1 MAQIPIVHN
10 LHQEFVLYVSI
21 VDTEHTMDEVCQTAA
36 QLSIGFEKNRKPDAP
51 LRVRKVGAEKP
62 FPRDM
67 TVQEAGITPMT
78 SLELFYEAPEAA
90 APDPTP

>member
-21 VDTEHTMDEVCQTAA
+21 VDTEHTMDEVCRTAA
-36 QLSIGFEKNRKPDAP
+36 QLSIGFEKNQQPDAP

-67 TVQEAGITPMT
+67 TVAEAGITPMT
-78 SLELFYEAPEAA
+78 SLELFYEAGESASPA
-90 APDPTP
+90 PTP

>member
-1 MAQIPIVHN
+1 MTQIPIVHN

-36 QLSIGFEKNRKPDAP
+36 RLSIGFEKNRRPDAP

-67 TVQEAGITPMT
+67 TVAEAGITPMT
-78 SLELFYEAPEAA
+78 SLELFYEAAEAA
-90 APDPTP
+90 SPESRP

>member
-1 MAQIPIVHN
+1 MAQIPVVHN

-21 VDTEHTMDEVCQTAA
+21 VDTEHTMDEVCRTAA
-36 QLSIGFEKNRKPDAP
+36 QLSIGFEKNQKSDAS

-67 TVQEAGITPMT
+67 TVAEAGITPMT
-78 SLELFYEAPEAA
+78 SLELFYEAAESASPE
-90 APDPTP
+90 PTP

>member
-21 VDTEHTMDEVCQTAA
+21 VDTEHTMDEVCRTAA
-36 QLSIGFEKNRKPDAP
+36 QLSIGFEKNQQPDAP

-67 TVQEAGITPMT
+67 TVAEAGITPMT
-78 SLELFYEAPEAA
+78 SLELFYEAAESASPE
-90 APDPTP
+90 PTP

>member
-21 VDTEHTMDEVCQTAA
+21 VDTEHTMDEVCRTAA
-36 QLSIGFEKNRKPDAP
+36 RLSIGLEKNQKPDAP

-67 TVQEAGITPMT
+67 TVAEAGITPMT
-78 SLELFYEAPEAA
+78 SLELFYEAAEAA
-90 APDPTP
+90 SPESRP

>member
-10 LHQEFVLYVSI
+10 LYQEFVLYVSI
-21 VDTEHTMDEVCQTAA
+21 VDTQNTMDEVCQTAA
-36 QLSIGFEKNRKPDAP
+36 QLSIGFEKNQRLDMP

-67 TVQEAGITPMT
+67 TVEEAGITPMM
-78 SLELFYEAPEAA
+78 SLELFYEAGESVSSEA
-90 APDPTP
+90 TS

>member
-36 QLSIGFEKNRKPDAP
+36 KLSISFEKNQQPDAP
-51 LRVRKVGAEKP
+51 LRVRKVGAKKP

-67 TVQEAGITPMT
+67 TVAEAAITPMT
-78 SLELFYEAPEAA
+78 SLELFYEAAENI
-90 APDPTP
+90 

>member
-21 VDTEHTMDEVCQTAA
+21 VDTEHTMDEVCRTAA
-36 QLSIGFEKNRKPDAP
+36 QLSIGFEKNQQPDAP

-67 TVQEAGITPMT
+67 TVAEAGITPMT
-78 SLELFYEAPEAA
+78 SLELFYEAAEAA
-90 APDPTP
+90 SPESRP

>member
-21 VDTEHTMDEVCQTAA
+21 VDTGNTMDEVCQTAA
-36 QLSIGFEKNRKPDAP
+36 RLSIGFEKNQQSDAP
-51 LRVRKVGAEKP
+51 LRVRRVGAEKP

-67 TVQEAGITPMT
+67 TVEEAGITPMT
-78 SLELFYEAPEAA
+78 SLELFYEAAA
-90 APDPTP
+90 SAASATTP

>member
-21 VDTEHTMDEVCQTAA
+21 VDTEHTMDEVCRTAA

-67 TVQEAGITPMT
+67 TVTEAGITPMT
-78 SLELFYEAPEAA
+78 SLELFYEAAEATSPE
-90 APDPTP
+90 PTP

>member
-10 LHQEFVLYVSI
+10 LYQEFVLYVSI
-21 VDTEHTMDEVCQTAA
+21 VDTEHTMDEVCRTAA
-36 QLSIGFEKNRKPDAP
+36 QLSIGFEKNQKPDAP

-67 TVQEAGITPMT
+67 TVAEAGITPMT
-78 SLELFYEAPEAA
+78 SLELFYEAAESASPE
-90 APDPTP
+90 PTP

>member
-21 VDTEHTMDEVCQTAA
+21 VDTEHTMDEVCRTAA
-36 QLSIGFEKNRKPDAP
+36 QLSIGFEKNQQPDAP

-67 TVQEAGITPMT
+67 TVAEAGITPMT
-78 SLELFYEAPEAA
+78 SLELFYEAAESASPE
-90 APDPTP
+90 PRP

>member
-21 VDTEHTMDEVCQTAA
+21 VDTEHTMDEVCRTAA

-67 TVQEAGITPMT
+67 TVAEAGITPMT
-78 SLELFYEAPEAA
+78 SLELFYEAAESASSE
-90 APDPTP
+90 PTP

>member
-21 VDTEHTMDEVCQTAA
+21 IDTENTMDEVCQAAA
-36 QLSIGFEKNRKPDAP
+36 QVSIGFEKNQKADVP
-51 LRVRKVGAEKP
+51 LRVRKVGTEEP

-67 TVQEAGITPMT
+67 TVAQAGITPMT
-78 SLELFYEAPEAA
+78 SLELFYEEAGSSSRGQQL
-90 APDPTP
+90 

>member
-36 QLSIGFEKNRKPDAP
+36 QLSIGFEKNQKPDAP

-67 TVQEAGITPMT
+67 TVAEAGLTPMT
-78 SLELFYEAPEAA
+78 SLELFYEAAESVSSESRP
-90 APDPTP
+90 